1 MFDILPL
8 GHSHS
13 LQKPQMILCV
23 PFIHSSVRRF
33 LWLLFWEPSV
43 KNKAQGLLKNT
54 LPLFHPCLSSCG
66 ILSYPPCLFP
76 FYYVAANCLS
86 YPFLSSLYYL
96 QNHDRSLIGYR
107 ALQGLRLINQV
118 FEQRKTQEMR
128 KLTLERCCASTVF
141 DHMLC

>member
-1 MFDILPL
+1 MSLSQSITFACILLGKKTIDMFDILPL

-43 KNKAQGLLKNT
+43 KNKAQGVLKNT

-66 ILSYPPCLFP
+66 ILSFSPTSCPCRYSFSISIVLMAKLDALLTFVYSKVSYLFC
-76 FYYVAANCLS
+76 VQTC
-86 YPFLSSLYYL
+86 
-96 QNHDRSLIGYR
+96 
-107 ALQGLRLINQV
+107 ALCTSG
-118 FEQRKTQEMR
+118 
-128 KLTLERCCASTVF
+128 
-141 DHMLC
+141 

>member
-43 KNKAQGLLKNT
+43 KNKAQGVLKNT

-66 ILSYPPCLFP
+66 ILSFSPCFFLFTMLLLIVFLIP
-76 FYYVAANCLS
+76 F
-86 YPFLSSLYYL
+86 SLYYL

-128 KLTLERCCASTVF
+128 KLTLERCCATLLF